1 MDNNNVKTSSSEH
14 CISITKLNKSMRGK
28 PILNFINAKVAHGD
42 VIALLGA
49 NAAGKS
55 TLIETVLGF
64 ILPDEGNVIYENSE
78 QAKDLSNQMKQRIG
92 YVPQRDELIEFLT
105 VEDYLKSI
113 AGFYSNWNNDLLDS
127 LIVQWRVPREQLISK
142 LSVGQR
148 QMVSILS
155 AIGHEPDILILDE
168 PVSSLDP
175 LSRRKFLKALIEL
188 QISNNTTIIFST
200 HIVSDVERIANRLW
214 ILKEGE
220 LVLNQAIDQLKEDSD
235 LSLEELFIGINQ

>member
-92 YVPQRDELIEFLT
+92 YVPQRDELIEILT

-113 AGFYSNWNNDLLDS
+113 AGFYSNWNNDLIDS

>member
-1 MDNNNVKTSSSEH
+1 
-14 CISITKLNKSMRGK
+14 MRGK

-113 AGFYSNWNNDLLDS
+113 AGFYSNWNNDLINS

>member
-113 AGFYSNWNNDLLDS
+113 AGFYSNWNNDLINS